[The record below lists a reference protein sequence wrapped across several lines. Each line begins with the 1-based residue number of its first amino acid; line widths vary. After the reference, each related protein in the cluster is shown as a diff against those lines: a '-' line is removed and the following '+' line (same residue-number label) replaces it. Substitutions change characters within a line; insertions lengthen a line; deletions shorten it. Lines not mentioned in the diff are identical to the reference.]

1 MDKEQLA
8 IARLQDAARLSEH
21 RYKKPLMVTYS
32 GGKDSQVLVALAE
45 RAGINFEV
53 VNSHT
58 TADAPETVYFI
69 REQFK
74 TMEERGI
81 QCSIAMPRYKDNPVS
96 MWTLIPQK
104 LMPPTRLVRYC
115 CDVLKENTGKN
126 RFIATGVRWA
136 ESARRKNSRGV
147 MELMHK
153 DPAKRIIL
161 MGDNDEKR
169 RLFETCNLKGKMT
182 VNPIVDWSDDDVWD
196 YTHSEHLPIN
206 PLYCEG
212 QKRVGCIGCPIAG
225 RGGRQREFMRWPAYE
240 KMYISA
246 FERMLKARK
255 KRNLEY
261 TIDGKLYGVRWD
273 DEPEHEGTTSE
284 IKTRIVINGEELIAL
299 RNPDGSVGFIRSE
312 LLKPVEGELN
322 KEFAQ
327 ICVRPANQECRFIYA
342 VKDGMIL
349 RALIAPMNIKDDVAD
364 DPDEIIAE
372 LMSRRQKQIIEK
384 MHDDLQDLAAQ
395 EAAEKAKQ
403 IKNREEK

>member
-74 TMEERGI
+74 AMEERGI
-81 QCSIAMPRYKDNPVS
+81 KCSIVMPRYKDKPVS

-115 CDVLKENTGKN
+115 CAVLKENTGRD

-136 ESARRKNSRGV
+136 ESTRRKNSRGV

-196 YTHSEHLPIN
+196 YTHTANTCLSICCIAKGRSALAASAVLWPVGGADSVSSCAGLPTRKYTSQRLNECLMSEN
-206 PLYCEG
+206 
-212 QKRVGCIGCPIAG
+212 QKVCRATGRPAWTFFVGG
-225 RGGRQREFMRWPAYE
+225 W
-240 KMYISA
+240 KM
-246 FERMLKARK
+246 
-255 KRNLEY
+255 
-261 TIDGKLYGVRWD
+261 
-273 DEPEHEGTTSE
+273 TTS
-284 IKTRIVINGEELIAL
+284 
-299 RNPDGSVGFIRSE
+299 
-312 LLKPVEGELN
+312 
-322 KEFAQ
+322 
-327 ICVRPANQECRFIYA
+327 A
-342 VKDGMIL
+342 V
-349 RALIAPMNIKDDVAD
+349 
-364 DPDEIIAE
+364 
-372 LMSRRQKQIIEK
+372 S
-384 MHDDLQDLAAQ
+384 
-395 EAAEKAKQ
+395 
-403 IKNREEK
+403 

>member
-74 TMEERGI
+74 AMEERGVK
-81 QCSIAMPRYKDNPVS
+81 CSIVMPRYKDKPVS

-104 LMPPTRLVRYC
+104 LMPPTRLTRYC

-153 DPAKRIIL
+153 DPAKRIVL

-169 RLFETCNLKGKMT
+169 QLFETCNLKGKMT
-182 VNPIVDWSDDDVWD
+182 VNPIVDWSDNDVWD
-196 YTHSEHLPIN
+196 YTRSEHLPIN

-212 QKRVGCIGCPIAG
+212 QKRVGCIGCPMAG
-225 RGGRQREFMRWPAYE
+225 RGDRQREFVRWPKYE
-240 KMYISA
+240 QLYIQA
-246 FERMLKARK
+246 FDRMLEERK
-255 KRNLEY
+255 KRGLDSYKVWKEIE
-261 TIDGKLYGVRWD
+261 TGVDMFHWWMEDGVLPGQL
-273 DEPEHEGTTSE
+273 S
-284 IKTRIVINGEELIAL
+284 
-299 RNPDGSVGFIRSE
+299 
-312 LLKPVEGELN
+312 
-322 KEFAQ
+322 
-327 ICVRPANQECRFIYA
+327 
-342 VKDGMIL
+342 M
-349 RALIAPMNIKDDVAD
+349 
-364 DPDEIIAE
+364 
-372 LMSRRQKQIIEK
+372 
-384 MHDDLQDLAAQ
+384 DDLMED
-395 EAAEKAKQ
+395 
-403 IKNREEK
+403 NNV

>member
-1 MDKEQLA
+1 
-8 IARLQDAARLSEH
+8 
-21 RYKKPLMVTYS
+21 MVTYS

-74 TMEERGI
+74 AMEERGI
-81 QCSIAMPRYKDNPVS
+81 KCSIVMPRYKDKPVS

-153 DPAKRIIL
+153 DKEKRIIL

-169 RLFETCNLKGKMT
+169 QLFETCSIKGKMT

-212 QKRVGCIGCPIAG
+212 QKRVGCIGCPMAC
-225 RGGRQREFMRWPAYE
+225 RGGADSVSLCAGLPTKKCTFLRLKECLMSE
-240 KMYISA
+240 KQKACRATGKPEWMFFAGGWKTTISA
-246 FERMLKARK
+246 
-255 KRNLEY
+255 
-261 TIDGKLYGVRWD
+261 V
-273 DEPEHEGTTSE
+273 S
-284 IKTRIVINGEELIAL
+284 
-299 RNPDGSVGFIRSE
+299 
-312 LLKPVEGELN
+312 
-322 KEFAQ
+322 
-327 ICVRPANQECRFIYA
+327 
-342 VKDGMIL
+342 
-349 RALIAPMNIKDDVAD
+349 
-364 DPDEIIAE
+364 
-372 LMSRRQKQIIEK
+372 
-384 MHDDLQDLAAQ
+384 
-395 EAAEKAKQ
+395 
-403 IKNREEK
+403 

>member
-74 TMEERGI
+74 AMEERGI
-81 QCSIAMPRYKDNPVS
+81 KCSIVMPRYKDKPVS

-115 CDVLKENTGKN
+115 CDVLKENTGRG

-161 MGDNDEKR
+161 IHHCKGVTNGQRTLLSDEDDQQSAWSVRMRERKV
-169 RLFETCNLKGKMT
+169 RLVETVGQLLFRL
-182 VNPIVDWSDDDVWD
+182 VDC
-196 YTHSEHLPIN
+196 TEI
-206 PLYCEG
+206 G
-212 QKRVGCIGCPIAG
+212 QH
-225 RGGRQREFMRWPAYE
+225 
-240 KMYISA
+240 
-246 FERMLKARK
+246 
-255 KRNLEY
+255 RNKDEE
-261 TIDGKLYGVRWD
+261 VR
-273 DEPEHEGTTSE
+273 T
-284 IKTRIVINGEELIAL
+284 
-299 RNPDGSVGFIRSE
+299 
-312 LLKPVEGELN
+312 
-322 KEFAQ
+322 
-327 ICVRPANQECRFIYA
+327 
-342 VKDGMIL
+342 
-349 RALIAPMNIKDDVAD
+349 
-364 DPDEIIAE
+364 
-372 LMSRRQKQIIEK
+372 
-384 MHDDLQDLAAQ
+384 
-395 EAAEKAKQ
+395 
-403 IKNREEK
+403 